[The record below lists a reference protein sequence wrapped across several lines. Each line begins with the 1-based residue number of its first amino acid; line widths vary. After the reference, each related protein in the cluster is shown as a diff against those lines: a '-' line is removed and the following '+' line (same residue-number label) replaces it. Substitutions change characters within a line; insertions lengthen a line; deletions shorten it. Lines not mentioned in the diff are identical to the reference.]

1 MKIIKGISIS
11 SGFSIGKSFL
21 LKEENIKIKEENTRD
36 SKNEIKKLNN
46 AIKEANS
53 QIIKIKKNVEK
64 KLNEEEAKI
73 FDAHL
78 EILNDP
84 ELFEKTKEI
93 IINNNKS
100 ASFAFK
106 KASDEIKKIFET
118 IDNEYMR
125 ERVLDITDVSNRLI
139 KILEGIEIR
148 DLSLI
153 SEETII
159 IARDLTPS
167 EISQLD
173 SRFVKGFVTEIGGT
187 TSHSAIIA
195 RTLGIPA
202 ISGIGKN
209 INLIKNNEKVLLNA
223 KDGILIL
230 DPQKEE
236 IENFEAK
243 KNKYEEIK
251 KEEDKFINISPT
263 TKDNWKTK
271 IAVNIGNLEDLN
283 NYKKLNIDGVGLFRT
298 EFLYMNSDKW
308 PTEEEQFNVYKKI
321 LETVNINN
329 ETVVIRTLD
338 IGGDKKLKYFNF
350 PKEENPFLGYRAIR
364 LSLDKK
370 DIFITQIRALLR
382 ASKFGNLAINL
393 PMIATIDELKEVK
406 KIIKN
411 TENELIKEGQKINKY
426 QIGMMVEVPSVV
438 ELADKFIKYVDFFSI
453 GTNDLIQYTFAV
465 DRLSEKVAY
474 LYQPLNPTIL
484 RMIYKIIKTS
494 HENNKWTAICGEL
507 ARETKL
513 IPIFIAMGL
522 DEFSMSASF
531 ILKIRRIFSK
541 ISKKESEKILE
552 QILDSETEK
561 EVSNLI
567 DKFFKENNISY
578 Y

>member
-1 MKIIKGISIS
+1 MKIVKGISIS

-21 LKEENIKIKEENTRD
+21 IKDENIKIKEENAKDIR
-36 SKNEIKKLNN
+36 NEIEKLEKALKK
-46 AIKEANS
+46 ASS
-53 QIIKIKKNVEK
+53 QILEIRKNVEK
-64 KLNEEEAKI
+64 KLSEEEVKI

-84 ELFEKTKEI
+84 ELLNRTKEI
-93 IINNNKS
+93 IKNDKKS

-106 KASDEIKKIFET
+106 KASDEIKKIFEE
-118 IDNEYMR
+118 IDNAYMR
-125 ERVLDITDVSNRLI
+125 ERALDIADVSKRVI
-139 KILEGIEIR
+139 KILEGIEIK

-153 SEETII
+153 NEETII
-159 IARDLTPS
+159 FAHDLTPS

-173 SRFVKGFVTEIGGT
+173 SNFVKGFVTEIGGT

-209 INLIKNNEKVLLNA
+209 INEIKNNEKVLLNA
-223 KDGILIL
+223 KDGIVIL
-230 DPQKEE
+230 DAKERE
-236 IENFEAK
+236 IDNFEK
-243 KNKYEEIK
+243 EKNKYEEIK
-251 KEEDKFINISPT
+251 KEEEKFINITPT
-263 TKDNWKTK
+263 TKDGYKTK
-271 IAVNIGNLEDLN
+271 LAINIGNLEDLG
-283 NYKKLNIDGVGLFRT
+283 NYKKLNINGVGLFRT
-298 EFLYMNSDKW
+298 EFLYMNSEKW
-308 PTEEEQFNVYKKI
+308 PTEEEQFNIYKKI
-321 LETVNINN
+321 LETVNTNDESVI
-329 ETVVIRTLD
+329 IRTLD

-382 ASKFGNLAINL
+382 ASIYGKLRINL
-393 PMIATIDELKEVK
+393 PMISTIDELKEIK

-411 TENELIKEGQKINKY
+411 TEEILLKEGHKINKY
-426 QIGMMVEVPSVV
+426 KIGMMVEVPSVV

-484 RMIYKIIKTS
+484 RMIYKIIKIS
-494 HENNKWTAICGEL
+494 HENNKQTAICGEL

-513 IPIFIAMGL
+513 IPIFIAMKL
-522 DEFSMSASF
+522 DEFSMSAPF
-531 ILKIRRIFSK
+531 ILKIRRIISR
-541 ISKKESEKILE
+541 ISKKESEQLLN
-552 QILDSETEK
+552 QILNFETEK
-561 EVSNLI
+561 EVSDLM
-567 DKFFKENNISY
+567 DEFFKKNNIIY